1 MHTEVEI
8 NSLAGLQLNY
18 VHSIREA
25 LYIVLQFDVYI
36 FFYFVLLKLLYF
48 IHWFSFSVATQSY
61 SSKEKVIG
69 MTVYKAE
76 NSQTFT
82 NTKSFQLLRFQFFC
96 FIFCFRV

>member
-48 IHWFSFSVATQSY
+48 IH
-61 SSKEKVIG
+61 
-69 MTVYKAE
+69 
-76 NSQTFT
+76 
-82 NTKSFQLLRFQFFC
+82 
-96 FIFCFRV
+96 

>member
-48 IHWFSFSVATQSY
+48 IHWFSFSVATQ
-61 SSKEKVIG
+61 
-69 MTVYKAE
+69 
-76 NSQTFT
+76 
-82 NTKSFQLLRFQFFC
+82 
-96 FIFCFRV
+96 